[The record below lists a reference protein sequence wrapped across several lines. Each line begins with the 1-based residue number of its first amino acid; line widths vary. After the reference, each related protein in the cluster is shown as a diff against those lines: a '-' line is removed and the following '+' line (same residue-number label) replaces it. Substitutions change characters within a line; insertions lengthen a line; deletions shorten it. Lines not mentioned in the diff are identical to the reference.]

1 MADYYKILGVDKNAS
16 SSEIKQAF
24 RRLAQKYHPDKA
36 GGDAQKFK
44 EVNAAYQALSD
55 PEKRKMYN
63 QYGSKF
69 EQAQAQGGFKG
80 FDFNDFAS
88 YADAM
93 RGSGSSGFSFDES
106 GFGGLG
112 DMFEDLFGR
121 GAGFGRGMNFV
132 NQGRDIQIRLAIDFR
147 EAIFG
152 AEKELR
158 FERYVKCPKCGGTC
172 LEPGSKMTICRFCQ
186 GKGEIIKTQSTFLG
200 SIRTRSVCPECH
212 GHGKVPEKKC
222 RYCRGQGRVKEF
234 SKIKIKIPA
243 GVADGQT
250 IRFRGYG
257 EAGKLGGQQGDLYV
271 IVAIRPDPFFKRQG
285 NDIFTEQEISISQAV
300 LGDKVKVE
308 TLYGGVNLKIPPGT
322 HSGQEFR
329 LKGKGVAK
337 KGNQIVKI
345 KIKIP
350 KHLTSRQKN
359 LLEKL
364 SQEGL

>member
-24 RRLAQKYHPDKA
+24 RKLAQKYHPDKA

-44 EVNAAYQALSD
+44 EINAAYQALSD

-69 EQAQAQGGFKG
+69 EQAQAQGGFRG

-93 RGSGSSGFSFDES
+93 RGEGSGGFSFNGSD
-106 GFGGLG
+106 FGGLG
-112 DMFEDLFGR
+112 DIFEDLFGGGR
-121 GAGFGRGMNFV
+121 GFGRGTRPT
-132 NQGRDIQIRLAIDFR
+132 NQGRDIQIRLVVDFK

-152 AEKELR
+152 TEKELR
-158 FERYVKCPKCGGTC
+158 FERYVKCPKCKGTC
-172 LEPGSKMTICRFCQ
+172 LEPGSRMVVCPSCQ
-186 GKGEIIKTQSTFLG
+186 GRGEVVQTQSTFLG
-200 SIRTRSVCPECH
+200 NIRTRSICPECH
-212 GHGKVPEKKC
+212 GRGNVPEKKC
-222 RYCRGQGRVKEF
+222 HYCHGQGRVKEF

-243 GVADGQT
+243 GVGNGQT

-257 EAGKLGGQQGDLYV
+257 EAGKSGGQQGDLYV
-271 IVAIRPDPFFKRQG
+271 IVVVRPDSFFHRQG

-300 LGDKVKVE
+300 LGGKVKVE
-308 TLYGGVNLKIPPGT
+308 TLYGKVNLKIPPGT

-350 KHLTSRQKN
+350 KRLTSQQKN

-364 SQEGL
+364 SQVGL